1 MTDITLCCTG
11 IGRHER
17 RQSATTAHT
26 EVKRGMKLKQARIR
40 AGFGRLKA
48 SKCIGIDKAQLYRYE
63 VGLVRPGI
71 EAIAR
76 ISEALGLDPW
86 TIDEFLPSLESA
98 QAAGLV
104 ARPNARPDSKN
115 GKDK

>member
-1 MTDITLCCTG
+1 MTNITLCCAG

-17 RQSATTAHT
+17 RQDTATGHT
-26 EVKRGMKLKQARIR
+26 EVKCGMKLKQARIG

-48 SKCIGIDKAQLYRYE
+48 SKRMGIDKAQLYRYE
-63 VGLVRPGI
+63 AGLVRPGI

-86 TIDEFLPSLESA
+86 TIDEFLPALESA
-98 QAAGLV
+98 EAAGLV
-104 ARPNARPDSKN
+104 ERPGIQN
-115 GKDK
+115 GKSK

>member
-17 RQSATTAHT
+17 RQGTATAHT
-26 EVKRGMKLKQARIR
+26 EVERGMKLKQARIE

-63 VGLVRPGI
+63 AGLVRPGI

-76 ISEALGLDPW
+76 ISEALGLEPW
-86 TIDEFLPSLESA
+86 TIDEFLPALESA
-98 QAAGLV
+98 EAAGLV
-104 ARPNARPDSKN
+104 EGPGTQY
-115 GKDK
+115 GKGK